1 VRRGYVQPRNIG
13 CRSIPLGITPQHTT
27 EALAPTSL
35 KGCWRAIRT
44 AWQISYD

>member
-1 VRRGYVQPRNIG
+1 VPA
-13 CRSIPLGITPQHTT
+13 IPLGITPSTPPRPAH
-27 EALAPTSL
+27 PPSL